1 MLKFIAAA
9 GLGALIAISSLAAS
23 AQTTAP
29 PGAHPHQVAPVD
41 RLAQE
46 RNAQAA
52 QYGPERARASAEHM
66 RQMRNQ

>member
-29 PGAHPHQVAPVD
+29 PGAHPHQAHQSTGSH
-41 RLAQE
+41 RSEMRKRHNTAH
-46 RNAQAA
+46 
-52 QYGPERARASAEHM
+52 ERARASAEHM